1 MRRMKEKQ
9 NTEYSITD
17 DELSD
22 DSGIEMQEKTKQ
34 KPQRK
39 KSEYVLT
46 DARKANFEKARQK
59 RMENIQMKK
68 KLKEEEDRKIKEELE
83 NKLMKKANAL
93 KKRVAKKKQVLDD
106 IVSSETES
114 DAPQPIVIRKKKK
127 KPQVIYLDE
136 SSEEEKPIVIKK
148 RTKQEP
154 KESVN
159 KDIPK
164 LPRII
169 QYM

>member
-1 MRRMKEKQ
+1 MRRMKENQ

-34 KPQRK
+34 KPKLITKERK
-39 KSEYVLT
+39 KSEYVMT
-46 DARKANFEKARQK
+46 DARRQNFEKARQK

-93 KKRVAKKKQVLDD
+93 KN
-106 IVSSETES
+106 E
-114 DAPQPIVIRKKKK
+114 
-127 KPQVIYLDE
+127 
-136 SSEEEKPIVIKK
+136 
-148 RTKQEP
+148 
-154 KESVN
+154 
-159 KDIPK
+159 
-164 LPRII
+164 
-169 QYM
+169 